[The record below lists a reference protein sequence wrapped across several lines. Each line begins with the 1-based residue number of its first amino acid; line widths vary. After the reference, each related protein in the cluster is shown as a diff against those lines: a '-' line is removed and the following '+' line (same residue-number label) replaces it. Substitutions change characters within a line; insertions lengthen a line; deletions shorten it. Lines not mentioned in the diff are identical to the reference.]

1 MTTLPAPSTGH
12 PDVDD
17 LPSVA
22 SERTLTAGQT
32 SLRYI
37 SWLGVSL
44 ACHLGITWSLHNLV
58 GLPAQVAFLVS
69 LVTVSVINFLGLRR
83 YVFRSSGSLLR
94 RQIVRYILMNV
105 VHRVGEYA
113 GFAVL
118 ESLFQPPVLLAVPLV
133 LGVSTLIRFFV
144 YHYLVFSEPR

>member
-1 MTTLPAPSTGH
+1 MPAPPAGLPA
-12 PDVDD
+12 VDD
-17 LPSVA
+17 PSSVA
-22 SERTLTAGQT
+22 SERPVTARQT
-32 SLRYI
+32 SLRYL

-94 RQIVRYILMNV
+94 RQIIRYILMNV
-105 VHRVGEYA
+105 VHRVGEYL
-113 GFAVL
+113 GFSVL
-118 ESLFQPPVLLAVPLV
+118 ETLFQPSVLIAVPLV